1 MKETTEYIALLQA
14 WATTE
19 RQRRGPGAGLRVF
32 VIDGAFATF
41 IGCHRAPVLTCAM
54 RPPSVLAQVLKQT
67 GPGHEEEPT
76 ARNTQGNAIPA
87 ERSVDRTLA
96 GEPGACVL
104 VAFALRGLGRRA
116 SSLSLFPPAALPCR
130 RAGKLLALF
139 FKLNSFPG
147 PVEFFKGWS
156 KARGL

>member
-87 ERSVDRTLA
+87 EPSVDRTLA
-96 GEPGACVL
+96 GEPAPAFSLLSRCGVL
-104 VAFALRGLGRRA
+104 DAELPLSAYFPQPLCRA
-116 SSLSLFPPAALPCR
+116 AER
-130 RAGKLLALF
+130 E
-139 FKLNSFPG
+139 NS
-147 PVEFFKGWS
+147 
-156 KARGL
+156 